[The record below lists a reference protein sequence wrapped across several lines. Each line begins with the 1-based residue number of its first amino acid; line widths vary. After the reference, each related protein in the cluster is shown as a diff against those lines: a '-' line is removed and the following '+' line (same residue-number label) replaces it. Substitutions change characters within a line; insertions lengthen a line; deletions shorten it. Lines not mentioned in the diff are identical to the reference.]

1 MRERPAERLE
11 EAEEIKPPCRFARPT
26 AKKVPE
32 VFRLPETERPEPIE
46 EDALE
51 IIPPCSVARPTVC
64 NVPDADTFPL
74 PPTAVSTKKS
84 PCLNVLVLPPR
95 IKEAFVIWVLD
106 ATGPAMPSA
115 R

>member
-1 MRERPAERLE
+1 MIEVLTSSVEEEFTGPVAVKPPPMED
-11 EAEEIKPPCRFARPT
+11 EAEEIKPPC
-26 AKKVPE
+26 
-32 VFRLPETERPEPIE
+32 
-46 EDALE
+46 
-51 IIPPCSVARPTVC
+51 SVARPTAWS
-64 NVPDADTFPL
+64 VPDAETFPL

-106 ATGPAMPSA
+106 ATGPAMPRA